1 MLSLIRLRVTSLLFI
16 WIGRSIRDVMPSS
29 SQVIMWF
36 LFYCWD
42 ALQTDWLIIPRH
54 VVYLLTYLPSGTG
67 TALEMMHMATAVSSK
82 WFKHNLLVTCVRKAI
97 YISLVT
103 ADHVHQL
110 LTCARPFSRMK
121 IKEWEK
127 CKGKKKK
134 RLVPLVKCFFAHQD
148 DDEEG
153 LFVYLAEKVGWGGLT
168 WWGNRFETTTLKH

>member
-134 RLVPLVKCFFAHQD
+134 K
-148 DDEEG
+148 
-153 LFVYLAEKVGWGGLT
+153 GWCHLWNVSLHT
-168 WWGNRFETTTLKH
+168 KMMMKKACLCI